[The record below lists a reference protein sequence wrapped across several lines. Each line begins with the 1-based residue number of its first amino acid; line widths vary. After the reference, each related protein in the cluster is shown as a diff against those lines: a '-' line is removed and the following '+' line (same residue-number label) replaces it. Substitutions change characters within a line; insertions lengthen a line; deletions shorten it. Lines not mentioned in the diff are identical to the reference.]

1 MAKLLNIYLPPCPHP
16 DKGKYEIF
24 RDGKRTGE
32 IITNAGVRKLLT
44 REQYDK
50 FLNGEDIFYVPAEKF
65 RTRSHKRKQAKSK
78 SIKLK

>member
-1 MAKLLNIYLPPCPHP
+1 MAKLLNLYLPPCPYP

-32 IITNAGVRKLLT
+32 IITNVGVRELLS
-44 REQYDK
+44 REQYRK

-65 RTRSHKRKQAKSK
+65 RTRNHRRKSEKTK